1 MKSLARDT
9 EVVALIEAKMP
20 NASPEEKLQASF
32 EFWQFF
38 DALWVIADRLVAE
51 RENAATARDKSASFA
66 TVETPPNA

>member
-20 NASPEEKLQASF
+20 DASPEEKLQASF

-38 DALWVIADRLVAE
+38 DALWAIADRLVTK
-51 RENAATARDKSASFA
+51 RENASVARDKFVTFA
-66 TVETPPNA
+66 TVGTSPNA